1 MIDISGQEKV
11 NNARP
16 LISVIRV
23 NEQVIVTSKNIFD
36 LFDALCP
43 LSLIKI
49 EEWEGRIK
57 KLVRGKRTITVN
69 QFKFVFR
76 EYRDFKELEGS
87 NLQSAVFRSS
97 VFMRQDPTQ
106 EGRSNET
113 ELDIQALLVM
123 GLLYCKA
130 DSEVSK
136 HELLY
141 RLACGDNIQPVISA
155 E

>member
-76 EYRDFKELEGS
+76 EYRDIKELEGS
-87 NLQSAVFRSS
+87 NL
-97 VFMRQDPTQ
+97 
-106 EGRSNET
+106 
-113 ELDIQALLVM
+113 
-123 GLLYCKA
+123 
-130 DSEVSK
+130 
-136 HELLY
+136 
-141 RLACGDNIQPVISA
+141 
-155 E
+155 